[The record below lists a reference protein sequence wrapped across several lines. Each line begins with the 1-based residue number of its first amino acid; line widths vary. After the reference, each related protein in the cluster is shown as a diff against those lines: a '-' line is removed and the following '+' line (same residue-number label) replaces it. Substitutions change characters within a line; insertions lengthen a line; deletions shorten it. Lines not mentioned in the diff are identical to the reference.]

1 MQKAFLQKY
10 GTHKEKQRQFI
21 KIQQYVKINVT
32 LAAGVALHDK
42 QKLGAS

>member
-21 KIQQYVKINVT
+21 KIQPYVKINVT

-42 QKLGAS
+42 QKLGSS